1 MEASSPYGLPSLH
14 AVLRRIPER
23 EEDLSHSFQGVLG
36 DNAAYRFFAMGGFLR
51 IVAIALAVGSGVL
64 GGHIVPPS
72 PSVPLAQAPS
82 TPPVRANSN
91 GTTEL
96 LPPYDTIYYFD
107 QLIDHKNPSLG
118 TFKQRYY
125 FTYEFYQPGG
135 PIILNVPGESNME
148 GYSGYLTNRTLP
160 GQIAQVTNGAVVFL
174 EHRCFGESN
183 PYPNLEESTL
193 KYLSVEQAIE
203 DLEYFG
209 NNVHLPMPGG
219 DQVPTTKAAWVLIG
233 GSYPGAVVSWAMAAK
248 PGVFWAGYSSSG
260 VVQAINWYWG
270 YFEPVRQYMP
280 KNCSADVQKVVNYVD
295 ATFTFGKRSEIQALK
310 ETLGMGNLS
319 HVDDV
324 AGALRNPLWYWQS
337 LQPGQS
343 DQSFYEF
350 CDALEVKDG
359 VSAGPSG
366 WGLDH
371 ALTAYGNY
379 MKTYISEACG
389 SSSQEDCLGSYNP
402 NSTYY
407 TDTSI
412 DNSWRSW
419 NWLLCNE
426 FGFAQAGAPLGWPSI
441 VTRLVVPPYDMRQCT
456 YFYPKSFPK
465 ARFPNTLNINTKY
478 KGWNVNIPRLF
489 FANGKRDPWREATMS
504 SDFYPRKSTDLQP
517 IAVSDGFHCS
527 DLLTRF
533 GASDKTVYDVQQLA
547 IAYFTKWI
555 KEWQDKNPGAVKGGA
570 VTVIDPATK
579 PAPPA
584 FAPLAS
590 PPADASPITVP
601 ANVTTPTSAPAPG
614 NKQAKKLIQNS
625 FNYGS

>member
-1 MEASSPYGLPSLH
+1 MMCAFFRVVAVVLALGSS
-14 AVLRRIPER
+14 
-23 EEDLSHSFQGVLG
+23 
-36 DNAAYRFFAMGGFLR
+36 
-51 IVAIALAVGSGVL
+51 VL
-64 GGHIVPPS
+64 GGHVVPPR
-72 PSVPLAQAPS
+72 PSVPKAQAPS
-82 TPPVRANSN
+82 APPIRVSSN
-91 GTTEL
+91 GTAQV

-107 QLIDHKNPSLG
+107 QLIDHHNPSLG

-125 FTYEFYQPGG
+125 FTYEYYQPGG
-135 PIILNVPGESNME
+135 PIVLNAPGESNME

-160 GQIAQVTNGAVVFL
+160 GQIAQATNGAVVFL

-183 PYPNLEESTL
+183 PYPDLKESTL
-193 KYLSVEQAIE
+193 KYLSVDQAIE

-219 DQVPTTKAAWVLIG
+219 DQVPTTKAPWVLIG
-233 GSYPGAVVSWAMAAK
+233 GSYPGAIVSWAMVAK
-248 PGVFWAGYSSSG
+248 PNVFWAGYSSSG
-260 VVQAINWYWG
+260 VVQAINWFWG

-280 KNCSADVQKVVNYVD
+280 KNCSADVEKVVKYVD
-295 ATFTFGKRSEIQALK
+295 TTFTFGTRTQIQKLK

-324 AGALRNPLWYWQS
+324 AGALRNPLWNWQS
-337 LQPGQS
+337 LQPGEK

-371 ALTAYGNY
+371 ALAAYGNY
-379 MKTYISEACG
+379 MKNYVAETCG

-465 ARFPNTLNINTKY
+465 ARLPNTLSINTKY
-478 KGWNVNIPRLF
+478 KGWNVNVPRLF

-504 SDFYPRKSTDLQP
+504 SDFYPRKSTELQP

-533 GASDKTVYDVQQLA
+533 GAADKTVYDVQQLS

-555 KEWQDKNPGAVKGGA
+555 KEWQDKHPEAVKGGA

-601 ANVTTPTSAPAPG
+601 ANVTAPTSAPALG
-614 NKQAKKLIQNS
+614 DKQAKKIIQNS

>member
-1 MEASSPYGLPSLH
+1 MSESALLCGSPYGQLL
-14 AVLRRIPER
+14 
-23 EEDLSHSFQGVLG
+23 
-36 DNAAYRFFAMGGFLR
+36 AMGAFFR
-51 IVAIALAVGSGVL
+51 VIAIALALGSSVL
-64 GGHIVPPS
+64 GGRVVPPR
-72 PSVPLAQAPS
+72 PTVPKAQAPS
-82 TPPVRANSN
+82 TPPVRASSN
-91 GTTEL
+91 GTTQV

-107 QLIDHKNPSLG
+107 QLIDHHNPSLG

-125 FTYEFYQPGG
+125 FTYEYYQSGG
-135 PIILNVPGESNME
+135 PVILNAPGESSMN

-160 GQIAQVTNGAVVFL
+160 GQIAQATNGAVVFL

-183 PYPNLEESTL
+183 PYPDLKESTL

-219 DQVPTTKAAWVLIG
+219 DQVPTTKAPWVLIG
-233 GSYPGAVVSWAMAAK
+233 GSYPGAIVSWTMAAK

-295 ATFTFGKRSEIQALK
+295 TTFTFGTRTQIQKLK
-310 ETLGMGNLS
+310 ETLGMGNMS

-337 LQPGQS
+337 LQTGQS
-343 DQSFYEF
+343 DQSFYKF
-350 CDALEVKDG
+350 CDALEVKNG
-359 VSAGPSG
+359 VSAGPNG
-366 WGLDH
+366 WGLEH
-371 ALTAYGNY
+371 ALAAYGEY
-379 MKTYISEACG
+379 MKGYIVGTCG
-389 SSSQEDCLGSYNP
+389 SSSQEDCLGTYNP
-402 NSTYY
+402 NSTFY

-465 ARFPNTLNINTKY
+465 ARFPNTLNINTRY
-478 KGWNVNIPRLF
+478 KGWNVNVPRLF

-504 SDFYPRKSTDLQP
+504 SDFYPRKSTELQP

-555 KEWQDKNPGAVKGGA
+555 KEWQDKHPEAVKGGA

-590 PPADASPITVP
+590 PPADASPIVVP
-601 ANVTTPTSAPAPG
+601 ANVTAPTSTPTPG
-614 NKQAKKLIQNS
+614 NKQAKKIIQNS